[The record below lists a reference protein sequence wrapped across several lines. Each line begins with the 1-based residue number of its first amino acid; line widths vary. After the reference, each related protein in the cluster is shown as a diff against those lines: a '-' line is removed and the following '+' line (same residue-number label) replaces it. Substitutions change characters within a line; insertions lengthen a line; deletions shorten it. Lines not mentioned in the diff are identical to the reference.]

1 MRRASRFKI
10 TQKPKRDSHSKMNIN
25 WVWVHYYYGNNF
37 QEEQLKDSAE
47 IQNRKVTV
55 EAFPKTVN
63 SKNKTAV
70 VFPHLFMW
78 CRSVL
83 GHSSTAKFRA
93 SKFCEVIFLAAST

>member
-1 MRRASRFKI
+1 
-10 TQKPKRDSHSKMNIN
+10 MNIN

-37 QEEQLKDSAE
+37 QEQRAQLNDSAE

-83 GHSSTAKFRA
+83 GQQT
-93 SKFCEVIFLAAST
+93 FLNR

>member
-1 MRRASRFKI
+1 
-10 TQKPKRDSHSKMNIN
+10 MNIN
-25 WVWVHYYYGNNF
+25 WVWVHYYYGNKF

-63 SKNKTAV
+63 GKNKTAV

-78 CRSVL
+78 CRSVP
-83 GHSSTAKFRA
+83 GQQT
-93 SKFCEVIFLAAST
+93 FLDR